1 MPLGA
6 IPYENLALPVLIFL
20 ARVTDVSIG
29 TVRLICVTRGHRAVA
44 VCLGFCEILIWVTA
58 FSTVLRH
65 LDHWINIVAFAGG
78 FATGNAVGMAIEK
91 RLAMGVQLINL
102 VSRGSAHAVAAA
114 LRYIDI
120 RVTTFMGNGDD
131 GPVAVCMAVV
141 PRRKTPTIIRIARNI
156 DPDVLV
162 TVEDVNACLPTPC
175 VPRPGKTPSQL
186 MSTLSRWTR

>member
-1 MPLGA
+1 MLG
-6 IPYENLALPVLIFL
+6 ILPSESLLPMLIFL

-44 VCLGFCEILIWVTA
+44 VCLGFFEVLIWVTA

-65 LDHWINIVAFAGG
+65 LDNWVNIVAFAAG

-91 RLAMGVQLINL
+91 RLAMGVQLVNL
-102 VSRGSAHAVAAA
+102 VSHGSAHAVAAA
-114 LRYIDI
+114 LRYADV

-131 GPVAVCMAVV
+131 DGPVSVCMAVV
-141 PRRKTPTIIRIARNI
+141 PRRRVPTVIRIARNI

-162 TVEDVNACLPTPC
+162 TIEDVNECLPTPN
-175 VPRPGKTPSQL
+175 VPRAGKLPSQL
-186 MSTLSRWTR
+186 VSAFSDWVK